1 MPIYMQYEGVSGEV
15 TAKGHE
21 GWIELQSVQP
31 LKPGRNLDVSDV
43 TITKFINSISIQLR
57 KTAQSNKQKD
67 VIIDFTY
74 KSGATYFRIILIDV
88 VISSYN
94 SSSSDGGT
102 GQALE
107 SLSLNSKQSRIERY
121 ILKVDNP
128 EDEIPLGWHWHG

>member
-21 GWIELQSVQP
+21 GWVELQSVQP
-31 LKPGRNLDVSDV
+31 IKPGSNLNISGI

-57 KTAQSNKQKD
+57 KFAHSNKPKD
-67 VIIDFTY
+67 IIIDLVYT
-74 KSGATYFRIILIDV
+74 SGATYLRLTLTDA

-94 SSSSDGGT
+94 SSSSDGAT

-107 SLSLNSKQSRIERY
+107 SLSLNCKNIRFERY
-121 ILKVDNP
+121 IPKGDNP
-128 EDEIPLGWHWHG
+128 EDEIGPGWGGFF